1 MAQGK
6 AEIRKWSQEAYGKS
20 METFLATLPTGKSRT
35 IRRGMETG
43 AWLSV
48 LPSTVSGPE
57 LLAQDFRDALS
68 MCYREAPP
76 GLPACC
82 DGRDAPF
89 TLQHAL
95 ACKKGGLVIFHHNE
109 IRDELVNLAGKAF
122 TPSAVRDEPLIKPSH
137 HATENAKD
145 TPTKDAS

>member
-1 MAQGK
+1 MDAIHERTDFRSADRASIMAQGK

-95 ACKKGGLVIFHHNE
+95 ACKKGGLVMHLPPQ
-109 IRDELVNLAGKAF
+109 RDSRRTGKSGCAGKTF
-122 TPSAVRDEPLIKPSH
+122 TPSEP
-137 HATENAKD
+137 
-145 TPTKDAS
+145 